1 MIPVERAHLYVA
13 AHSHPGSR
21 RRENEDR
28 YGVSA
33 FVLEDDHRTPAL
45 LAVLADG
52 IGGHRAGEVAAE
64 MAVETISRM
73 VAESDG
79 SQPVQT
85 LQQAIISASQLVHAR
100 AEADPDLTGMGS
112 TVACAWVIGMHLF
125 TASVGDS
132 RIYLVRQDAIHQ
144 VTTDHTWVQEAIE
157 QGRLTPEQARLHP
170 NAHVIRRYLG
180 SSQDVVP
187 DTRLRLQSG
196 ESDSHARGNQG
207 VLLLPGDLLLLC
219 SDGLTDLV
227 SNEEI
232 LASLLTRSLKDALD
246 ELVLLANRRG
256 GHDNITIISLRVP
269 VVEKPTIPVGQRR
282 QRSHR
287 LPLWL
292 AGLGL
297 CLVVLLAAAGAIW
310 AFSRL
315 PPRET
320 PPVSLTTTLPAALAS
335 PAASAP
341 AISETVEA
349 PEAAP
354 AFTPPSPATLTPWP
368 TNTLPPP

>member
-1 MIPVERAHLYVA
+1 M
-13 AHSHPGSR
+13 
-21 RRENEDR
+21 
-28 YGVSA
+28 
-33 FVLEDDHRTPAL
+33 
-45 LAVLADG
+45 
-52 IGGHRAGEVAAE
+52 
-64 MAVETISRM
+64 
-73 VAESDG
+73 
-79 SQPVQT
+79 
-85 LQQAIISASQLVHAR
+85 
-100 AEADPDLTGMGS
+100 
-112 TVACAWVIGMHLF
+112 
-125 TASVGDS
+125 
-132 RIYLVRQDAIHQ
+132 
-144 VTTDHTWVQEAIE
+144 
-157 QGRLTPEQARLHP
+157 
-170 NAHVIRRYLG
+170 
-180 SSQDVVP
+180 P

>member
-1 MIPVERAHLYVA
+1 
-13 AHSHPGSR
+13 
-21 RRENEDR
+21 
-28 YGVSA
+28 
-33 FVLEDDHRTPAL
+33 
-45 LAVLADG
+45 
-52 IGGHRAGEVAAE
+52 
-64 MAVETISRM
+64 
-73 VAESDG
+73 
-79 SQPVQT
+79 
-85 LQQAIISASQLVHAR
+85 
-100 AEADPDLTGMGS
+100 
-112 TVACAWVIGMHLF
+112 
-125 TASVGDS
+125 
-132 RIYLVRQDAIHQ
+132 
-144 VTTDHTWVQEAIE
+144 
-157 QGRLTPEQARLHP
+157 
-170 NAHVIRRYLG
+170 
-180 SSQDVVP
+180 
-187 DTRLRLQSG
+187 
-196 ESDSHARGNQG
+196 
-207 VLLLPGDLLLLC
+207 LLLC

-297 CLVVLLAAAGAIW
+297 CLVALLAAAGAIW

-320 PPVSLTTTLPAALAS
+320 PPVTLTSLPPDATLPAALAS

-368 TNTLPPP
+368 TNTLSPP